1 MKKLPLMD
9 VRNIHKW
16 YGKVHAVN
24 GVSFIVNRGE
34 IIGLIG
40 DNGAGKTTLIKVL
53 SGYLRPNEGEIF
65 IEGEKVK
72 INSSSDARA
81 LGIETVY
88 QEQAL
93 VDSMSVARNFYM
105 GREPVN
111 RAGFLNKQKMNE
123 CIKILHRIG
132 LSIKSPELLVR
143 SLSGGEKQGLAI
155 GRAMY
160 FKANL
165 VLLDEPTR
173 ALSVKEV
180 QTVLDFV
187 KELKETNISVIFI
200 THTLHHV
207 YAVADRFLILE
218 KGKVVEDI
226 KKDAISVEK
235 LTESLMGDRNA

>member
-1 MKKLPLMD
+1 MKKLPLMEA
-9 VRNIHKW
+9 RNIHKW

-40 DNGAGKTTLIKVL
+40 DNGAGKSTLIKVL
-53 SGYLRPNEGEIF
+53 SGYHRPNEGEIF

-72 INSSSDARA
+72 INSPSDARA

-93 VDSMSVARNFYM
+93 VDSMSLARNFYM

-132 LSIKSPELLVR
+132 LFIKSPDLLVG
-143 SLSGGEKQGLAI
+143 SLSGGEKQGVAI

-160 FKANL
+160 FKAKL

-180 QTVLDFV
+180 RTVLDFV
-187 KELKETNISVIFI
+187 KEFKEANISVIFI
-200 THTLHHV
+200 THNLQHV
-207 YAVADRFLILE
+207 YAIADRFLILE
-218 KGKVVEDI
+218 KGKAVKDI
-226 KKDAISVEK
+226 ERDATSVEG
-235 LTESLMGDRNA
+235 LTEALMGDRNA

>member
-1 MKKLPLMD
+1 MKKLPLMEA
-9 VRNIHKW
+9 RNIHKW
-16 YGKVHAVN
+16 YGKVHAVD

-40 DNGAGKTTLIKVL
+40 DNGAGKSTLIKVL
-53 SGYLRPNEGEIF
+53 SGYHCPNEGEIF

-72 INSSSDARA
+72 INSPSDARV

-93 VDSMSVARNFYM
+93 VDSMSLARNFYM

-132 LSIKSPELLVR
+132 LFIKSPDLLVK
-143 SLSGGEKQGLAI
+143 SLSGGEKQGVAI

-160 FKANL
+160 FKAKL
-165 VLLDEPTR
+165 VLLDEPTT

-180 QTVLDFV
+180 RTVLDFV
-187 KELKETNISVIFI
+187 KEFKEANISVIFI
-200 THTLHHV
+200 THNLQHV
-207 YAVADRFLILE
+207 YAIADRFLILE
-218 KGKVVEDI
+218 KGKAVKDI
-226 KKDAISVEK
+226 ERDATSVEG
-235 LTESLMGDRNA
+235 LTEALMGDRNA

>member
-24 GVSFIVNRGE
+24 NVSFIVNRGE

-40 DNGAGKTTLIKVL
+40 DNGAGKSTLIKVL
-53 SGYLRPNEGEIF
+53 SGYHRPNGGEIF
-65 IEGEKVK
+65 IDGEKTK
-72 INSSSDARA
+72 INSPSDARA
-81 LGIETVY
+81 LGIETLY

-93 VDSMSVARNFYM
+93 VDSMSLARNFYM

-111 RAGFLNKQKMNE
+111 CAGFLKKQKMNE
-123 CIKILHRIG
+123 CIKILHHIG
-132 LSIKSPELLVR
+132 LSIKSPDLLVG
-143 SLSGGEKQGLAI
+143 SLSGGEKQGVAI

-160 FKANL
+160 FKAKL

-187 KELKETNISVIFI
+187 KELKEANISVIFI
-200 THTLHHV
+200 THNIQHV
-207 YAVADRFLILE
+207 YTVADRFLILKNGE
-218 KGKVVEDI
+218 VIKDI
-226 KKDAISVEK
+226 KKDDITAEEI
-235 LTESLMGDRNA
+235 TESLIGDRNA